1 MGEEAYDVIVSRL
14 PKLVEKIPPEEIS
27 DELLALKIINEE
39 QWQASFDVRE
49 PRKKRTRALIY
60 AVMQAVKND
69 AKNFEGFCTVLKH
82 SDKKATQD
90 WGDRL
95 RGEISILN
103 FNMLTI
109 LINELDLFLT
119 ISHFRKLIVQ
129 SGVCVG

>member
-1 MGEEAYDVIVSRL
+1 MDEEAYEVIVSRL

-49 PRKKRTRALIY
+49 LRKKRTRALIY
-60 AVMQAVKND
+60 AVMQAVKKD
-69 AKNFEGFCTVLKH
+69 AKNFEGFCTALKE

-95 RGEISILN
+95 RGEISVLYLILII
-103 FNMLTI
+103 I
-109 LINELDLFLT
+109 LINETAVKLWVSLT
-119 ISHFRKLIVQ
+119 
-129 SGVCVG
+129 CM

>member
-1 MGEEAYDVIVSRL
+1 MGEEAYEVIVSRL

-49 PRKKRTRALIY
+49 LRKKRTRALIY
-60 AVMQAVKND
+60 AVMQAVKKD
-69 AKNFEGFCTVLKH
+69 AKNFEGFCTALKE

-95 RGEISILN
+95 RGEISVLYLILII
-103 FNMLTI
+103 I
-109 LINELDLFLT
+109 LINETAVKLWVSLT
-119 ISHFRKLIVQ
+119 
-129 SGVCVG
+129 CM

>member
-109 LINELDLFLT
+109 LINETANFN
-119 ISHFRKLIVQ
+119 
-129 SGVCVG
+129 C